1 MIRRLIILLLIV
13 GCGGIPCAITF
24 SCGDEGICVLKYTE
38 TNLYKCYPDTPKS
51 QCISDS
57 DNNDSIIIRYWGESY
72 DCDEYCNNQLANEI
86 CEIH

>member
-13 GCGGIPCAITF
+13 GCDNF
-24 SCGDEGICVLKYTE
+24 FQDEGICVLKYTE
-38 TNLYKCYPDTPKS
+38 TNLYKCYPDTPES
-51 QCISDS
+51 QCIADS

>member
-13 GCGGIPCAITF
+13 GCDNF
-24 SCGDEGICVLKYTE
+24 FQDEGICVLKYTE
-38 TNLYKCYPDTPKS
+38 TNLYKCYPDTPES
-51 QCISDS
+51 QCIADA

-72 DCDEYCNNQLANEI
+72 DCDEYCNNKLANEI

>member
-1 MIRRLIILLLIV
+1 MNRYKLLLIILLIV
-13 GCGGIPCAITF
+13 GCEDF
-24 SCGDEGICVLKYTE
+24 FQDEGICVLKYTE
-38 TNLYKCYPDTPKS
+38 TNLYKCYPDTPES
-51 QCISDS
+51 QCIADS

>member
-13 GCGGIPCAITF
+13 GCDNF
-24 SCGDEGICVLKYTE
+24 FQDEGICVLKYTE

-51 QCISDS
+51 QCIADS